1 MDEATYGAIVAAA
14 ERRGPALRALLA
26 DLVAAAGEGPA
37 AVEARVATAM
47 AAAGCTVDA
56 FAYAPGAVPLVEEFA
71 SEGVGA
77 GGTERCLVGRR
88 PGAGGP
94 SLLLFAHPD
103 VEPFRPEPAWST
115 DPFRA
120 TERDGRLVGWGVA
133 DDLAGL
139 AMMTEGLAVL
149 AEAGL
154 SPAGDVTL
162 VSAPSKAHRRGIAA
176 ALHRGL
182 AADAAVYC
190 HPAESGRGLDEIKA
204 FAPGELQ
211 FTVTVEGRA
220 PDTTEPAHTAFAHTA
235 VNPLDKALAVAGA
248 LKALD
253 AARGARVRHPRL
265 EAAIG
270 RSANLMISHAA
281 CGDGNLSRI
290 APSAT
295 LGCAMTLVPGERLDA
310 AMAEVEEA
318 VAEAARADPWLARH
332 PPRIAWL
339 AGVSAAETG
348 EDERLW
354 RVASAALSR
363 LGARPAVNPLHT
375 SSDIRNPIVQKGIPT
390 VGFGPLCGGLTMSG
404 LSDEWV
410 DLADTRRAVAAV
422 AAVVAD
428 WCGVRPEEA
437 TDRRP

>member
-1 MDEATYGAIVAAA
+1 MDEAMLSAIRAAA
-14 ERRGPALRALLA
+14 EGRADKVRALLG
-26 DLVAAAGEGPA
+26 DLVAATREGPG
-37 AVEARVATAM
+37 AVEALVAAAM
-47 AAAGCTVDA
+47 EQAGCTVAALD
-56 FAYAPGAVPLVEEFA
+56 YAPADVPLVEEFA
-71 SEGVGA
+71 AEGVAA

-88 PGAGGP
+88 AGAEGP

-103 VEPFRPEPAWST
+103 VEPYRPEPAWRT
-115 DPFRA
+115 DPFEA
-120 TERDGRLVGWGVA
+120 VERDGRIHGWGVA

-139 AMMTEGLAVL
+139 VMMTEGLSTL
-149 AEAGL
+149 AAAGL
-154 SPAGDVTL
+154 APAGDVIL

-176 ALHRGL
+176 ALHQGL
-182 AADAAVYC
+182 SADAAVYC

-204 FAPGELQ
+204 FAPGQLE
-211 FTVTVEGRA
+211 FTITVDGLL

-235 VNPLDKALAVAGA
+235 VNPFDKALVLAGA

-253 AARGARVRHPRL
+253 SVRGQRVTHPRL

-270 RSANLMISHAA
+270 RSTNLMISRATFGEAA
-281 CGDGNLSRI
+281 PLSRLP
-290 APSAT
+290 PSGT
-295 LGCAMTLVPGERLDA
+295 LGCAMTLVPGETLEA
-310 AMAEVEEA
+310 AKSEVEEA
-318 VAEAARADPWLARH
+318 VAAAARADPWLADH

-348 EDERLW
+348 ENEPLW
-354 RVASAALSR
+354 RVASGALSR

-390 VGFGPLCGGLTMSG
+390 VGFGPLCGGLAMSG
-404 LSDEWV
+404 LPDEWV

-428 WCGVRPEEA
+428 WCGVS
-437 TDRRP
+437 